1 MDVWELYDFDKD
13 PSEMTNLIDDLSYKK
28 IVSKLKQDLNDLK
41 THYGNNLSLEEL
53 RQISDT
59 DFGGLESKKK
69 KSSK

>member
-1 MDVWELYDFDKD
+1 
-13 PSEMTNLIDDLSYKK
+13 MTNLIDDLSYKK